1 MTEQEYVNATS
12 LAKIRTAY
20 HLLLDIETNDD
31 EIHDSYLRKARHSLR
46 KLEDIYTDIID
57 IEESE

>member
-12 LAKIRTAY
+12 LAKIGTAY
-20 HLLLDIETNDD
+20 HLMLDLETNDD
-31 EIHDSYLRKARHSLR
+31 EMHNSYLRKARQSLR
-46 KLEDIYTDIID
+46 RLVDIYTDIIE